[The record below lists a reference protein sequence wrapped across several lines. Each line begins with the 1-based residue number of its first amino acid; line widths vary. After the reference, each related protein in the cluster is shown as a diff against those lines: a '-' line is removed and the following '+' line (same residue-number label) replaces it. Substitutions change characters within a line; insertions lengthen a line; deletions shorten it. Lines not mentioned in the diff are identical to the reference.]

1 MYWQSWSDFWHMEG
15 DAFFVWLCLGSVV
28 MVLLIEI
35 LRLRIQWHGWK
46 K

>member
-1 MYWQSWSDFWHMEG
+1 MEG